1 MRQESC
7 VSVEIIKL
15 NFLLQMTLKK
25 TSKFR
30 ITSLTV
36 GPVTESSGL
45 LEAKKT
51 KAFENEA
58 VDT

>member
-1 MRQESC
+1 
-7 VSVEIIKL
+7 
-15 NFLLQMTLKK
+15 MTLKK

-36 GPVTESSGL
+36 GSATERSGL